1 MFDSYIAALHA
12 AALEEKSERRAQRQS
27 ACRPVQQESPLLDLP
42 PELRNEIYRYTLH
55 ASDWLVVDGRMP
67 EEPGL
72 LSACRQIRTEA
83 SPIYYFENWFHI
95 WINDYNG
102 EVTWLLR
109 KKWWVYKRPLLFR
122 VEMQAFAKPNWP
134 NLTKWLKEYHGAWYL
149 GFAADGQVWAAVQHV
164 LHGWFL
170 MVKEARD
177 LPWETVERLILCQRK
192 ALVALDERWGL
203 DEDGG
208 EFPQAVGTDG

>member
-12 AALEEKSERRAQRQS
+12 AALEEKSERRAQRES

-55 ASDWLVVDGRMP
+55 ASDWLVVDGNMP

-95 WINDYNG
+95 WINNYDG

-134 NLTKWLKEYHGAWYL
+134 NLMKWLKEYHGAWYL
-149 GFAADGQVWAAVQHV
+149 GFAADGAGVGGDAACS
-164 LHGWFL
+164 
-170 MVKEARD
+170 
-177 LPWETVERLILCQRK
+177 PWVVSDGEEGEGL
-192 ALVALDERWGL
+192 ALGDC
-203 DEDGG
+203 G
-208 EFPQAVGTDG
+208 EVDFVSAEGACGVG